1 MFNFANEITNKK
13 EEIIMKRLKSFLLL
27 GIATIVLPFCIIA
40 QNNTKTDRSF
50 ELSKNLEV
58 FSVVYKTLYNTYVDD
73 INEGDLIQTAI
84 DAMTNKLDP
93 YTNFYPESQIE
104 DVKLQMLGEYGGI
117 GALIHSKDGKT
128 IISEPYEG
136 MPAYEAGLKAGDII
150 LEVNN
155 QDAKGKTNDQVREY
169 LRGQAGS
176 DIDLKI
182 ERDGKIMNFKFKRK
196 AISLPNVPYSGMLT
210 NDIGYIKL
218 NEFTKN
224 AANNVL
230 SAFNT
235 LKKQGMK
242 GLILDLRGNGGGL
255 LNEAVDIVN
264 IFVDK
269 GETIVTTK
277 GKLANRN
284 QTHKTTKTAVDTKI
298 PIIVLIDQSSAS
310 ASEIV
315 SGSLQDLDRAV
326 IMGQRSY
333 GKGLVQNVIPLVY
346 NTQLKVTV
354 SKYYIPSGR
363 CIQAIDYSHRD
374 NSGRALKINDSLRTA
389 FKTKGGRT
397 VYDGYGI
404 EPDSILQTEYASQIS
419 IALLL
424 KFLPFDYATQF
435 VRNHST
441 IPSPKEFKITDEIYE
456 DFVAFLQ
463 DKDYTYTTPTEEGIK
478 VLMNNAKDEK
488 CDDNVKKLLEQ
499 AQEKIK
505 EDKKNDLYKFK
516 DEIKELLLSEIVVRY
531 YNQKGR
537 VEAMI
542 QNDKEVKKAIDLL
555 NNISA
560 YNSIL
565 KPKK

>member
-1 MFNFANEITNKK
+1 
-13 EEIIMKRLKSFLLL
+13 MKRYVSIAVSIYITILLL
-27 GIATIVLPFCIIA
+27 PFIAA
-40 QNNTKTDRSF
+40 SQSNGNNTDRGF
-50 ELSKNLEV
+50 ELSKNLEI
-58 FSVVYKTLYNTYVDD
+58 FSTVYRTLYNTYVDD
-73 INEGDLIQTAI
+73 INEGDLIKTAI
-84 DAMTNKLDP
+84 DAMTAKLDP
-93 YTNFYPESQIE
+93 YTNYYPESDME

-117 GALIHSKDGKT
+117 GALIHSKDDKT

-136 MPAYEAGLKAGDII
+136 LPAYEAGIKAGDVI
-150 LEVNN
+150 LEVNG
-155 QDAKGKTNDQVREY
+155 QSTKGKKNDEVREF

-176 DIDLKI
+176 DINVKVD
-182 ERDGKIMNFKFKRK
+182 RDGKQLSFKFKRK
-196 AISLPNVPYSGMLT
+196 AITLPNVPYSGMVSE
-210 NDIGYIKL
+210 NVGYIKL

-230 SAFNT
+230 TAFNT

-269 GETIVTTK
+269 GEAIVTTK
-277 GKLANRN
+277 GKLENRN
-284 QTHKTTKTAVDTKI
+284 QTHRTTHKAVDTQI
-298 PIIVLIDQSSAS
+298 PVIVLVDPSSAS

-326 IMGQRSY
+326 IMGQRTY
-333 GKGLVQNVIPLVY
+333 GKGLVQNVLPLIY
-346 NTQLKVTV
+346 NSQLKVTV

-374 NSGRALKINDSLRTA
+374 SNGRALKIQDSLRTA

-404 EPDSILQTEYASQIS
+404 EPDSILESQYASQIS

-424 KFLPFDYATQF
+424 KFLPFDYATEF
-435 VRNHST
+435 VKTHPS
-441 IPSPKEFKITDEIYE
+441 IPAVKDFRITDEIYD
-456 DFVAFLQ
+456 DFVAFLK
-463 DKDYTYTTPTEEGIK
+463 DKDYSYTTPTEEGIK
-478 VLMNNAKDEK
+478 VLMESAKNEK
-488 CDDNVKKLLEQ
+488 CDESVKQLLEEAKQ
-499 AQEKIK
+499 QIEQ
-505 EDKKNDLYKFK
+505 DKKNDLYKFK
-516 DEIKELLLSEIVVRY
+516 DEIKEMLLSEIVVRY

-542 QNDKEVKKAIDLL
+542 QVDPEVKKAIELL
-555 NNISA
+555 NDTKKF
-560 YNSIL
+560 NSIL
-565 KPKK
+565 RPQGK

>member
-1 MFNFANEITNKK
+1 
-13 EEIIMKRLKSFLLL
+13 MKRLKSFLLF
-27 GIATIVLPFCIIA
+27 GIATIVLPFCVVA
-40 QNNTKTDRSF
+40 QNNTKTDRGF
-50 ELSKNLEV
+50 ELSKNLEI
-58 FSVVYKTLYNTYVDD
+58 FSTVYKTLYTTYVDD

-93 YTNFYPESQIE
+93 YTNYYPESQIE

-117 GALIHSKDGKT
+117 GALIHSKDGNT
-128 IISEPYEG
+128 VISEPYEG
-136 MPAYEAGLKAGDII
+136 QPAYEAGLKAGDII

-155 QDAKGKTNDQVREY
+155 QNAKGKTNDQVREY

-176 DIDLKI
+176 DIELKVD
-182 ERDGKIMNFKFKRK
+182 RGGKIMNFKFKRK
-196 AISLPNVPYSGMLT
+196 AISLANVPYSGMLT
-210 NDIGYIKL
+210 DSIGYIKL

-277 GKLANRN
+277 GKLASRN
-284 QTHKTTKTAVDTKI
+284 QTHKTTKAAVDTKI

-333 GKGLVQNVIPLVY
+333 GKGLVQNVLPLVY

-374 NSGRALKINDSLRTA
+374 NSGRAMKINDSLRTA

-435 VRNHST
+435 VSQHPT
-441 IPSPKEFKITDEIYE
+441 IPSAKEFEITDEIYD
-456 DFVAFLQ
+456 DFVAFLK

-478 VLMNNAKDEK
+478 TLINNAKDEK
-488 CDDNVKKLLEQ
+488 CDDNIKKLLEQ

-542 QNDKEVKKAIDLL
+542 QNDKEIKQAINLL
-555 NNISA
+555 NNTSA

-565 KPKK
+565 KPNK

>member
-1 MFNFANEITNKK
+1 
-13 EEIIMKRLKSFLLL
+13 MKRLKSFLLF
-27 GIATIVLPFCIIA
+27 GIATIVLPFCVVA
-40 QNNTKTDRSF
+40 QNNTKTDRGF
-50 ELSKNLEV
+50 ELSKNLEI
-58 FSVVYKTLYNTYVDD
+58 FSTVYKTLYTTYVDD

-93 YTNFYPESQIE
+93 YTNYYPESQIE

-117 GALIHSKDGKT
+117 GALIHSKDGNT
-128 IISEPYEG
+128 VISEPYEG
-136 MPAYEAGLKAGDII
+136 QPAYEAGLKAGDII
-150 LEVNN
+150 LEVNKQN
-155 QDAKGKTNDQVREY
+155 AKGKTNDQVREY

-176 DIDLKI
+176 DIELKVD
-182 ERDGKIMNFKFKRK
+182 RGGKIMNFKFKRK
-196 AISLPNVPYSGMLT
+196 AISLTNVPYSGMLT
-210 NDIGYIKL
+210 DSIGYIKL

-277 GKLANRN
+277 GKLASRN
-284 QTHKTTKTAVDTKI
+284 QTHKTTKAAVDTKI

-333 GKGLVQNVIPLVY
+333 GKGLVQNVLPLVY

-374 NSGRALKINDSLRTA
+374 NSGRAMKINDSLRTA
-389 FKTKGGRT
+389 FKTKDGRT

-435 VRNHST
+435 VSQHPT
-441 IPSPKEFKITDEIYE
+441 IPSAKEFRITDEIYD
-456 DFVAFLQ
+456 DFVAFLK

-478 VLMNNAKDEK
+478 TLINNAKDEK
-488 CDDNVKKLLEQ
+488 CDDNIKKLLEQ

-542 QNDKEVKKAIDLL
+542 QNDKEIKQAINLL
-555 NNISA
+555 NNTSA

>member
-1 MFNFANEITNKK
+1 
-13 EEIIMKRLKSFLLL
+13 MKRLKSFLLF
-27 GIATIVLPFCIIA
+27 GIATIVLPFCVVA
-40 QNNTKTDRSF
+40 QNNTKTDRGF
-50 ELSKNLEV
+50 ELSKNLEI
-58 FSVVYKTLYNTYVDD
+58 FSTVYKTLYTTYVDD

-93 YTNFYPESQIE
+93 YTNYYPESQIE

-117 GALIHSKDGKT
+117 GALIHSKDGNT
-128 IISEPYEG
+128 VISEPYEG
-136 MPAYEAGLKAGDII
+136 QPAYEAGLKAGDII

-155 QDAKGKTNDQVREY
+155 QNAKGKTNDQVREY

-176 DIDLKI
+176 DIELKVD
-182 ERDGKIMNFKFKRK
+182 RGGKIMNFKFKRK
-196 AISLPNVPYSGMLT
+196 AISLANVPYSGMLT
-210 NDIGYIKL
+210 DSIGYIKL

-230 SAFNT
+230 YAFNT

-277 GKLANRN
+277 GKLASRN
-284 QTHKTTKTAVDTKI
+284 QTHKTTKAAVDTKI

-333 GKGLVQNVIPLVY
+333 GKGLVQNVLPLVY

-374 NSGRALKINDSLRTA
+374 NSGRAMKINDSLRTA

-435 VRNHST
+435 VSQHPT
-441 IPSPKEFKITDEIYE
+441 IPSAKEFRITDEIYD
-456 DFVAFLQ
+456 DFVAFLK

-478 VLMNNAKDEK
+478 TLINNAKDEK
-488 CDDNVKKLLEQ
+488 CDDNIKKLLEQ

-542 QNDKEVKKAIDLL
+542 QNDKEIKQAINLL
-555 NNISA
+555 NNTSA

-565 KPKK
+565 KPNK

>member
-1 MFNFANEITNKK
+1 
-13 EEIIMKRLKSFLLL
+13 MKRLKSFLLF
-27 GIATIVLPFCIIA
+27 GIATIVLPFCVVA
-40 QNNTKTDRSF
+40 QNNTKTDRGF
-50 ELSKNLEV
+50 ELSKNLEI
-58 FSVVYKTLYNTYVDD
+58 FSTVYKTLYTTYVDD

-93 YTNFYPESQIE
+93 YTNYYPESQIE

-117 GALIHSKDGKT
+117 GALIHSKDGNT
-128 IISEPYEG
+128 VISEPYEG
-136 MPAYEAGLKAGDII
+136 QPAYEAGLKAGDII

-155 QDAKGKTNDQVREY
+155 QNAKGKTNDQVREY

-176 DIDLKI
+176 DIELKVD
-182 ERDGKIMNFKFKRK
+182 RGGKIMNFKFKRK
-196 AISLPNVPYSGMLT
+196 AISLANVPYSGMLT
-210 NDIGYIKL
+210 DSIGYIKL

-277 GKLANRN
+277 GKLASRN
-284 QTHKTTKTAVDTKI
+284 QTHKTTKAAVDTKI

-333 GKGLVQNVIPLVY
+333 GKGLVQNVLPLVY

-374 NSGRALKINDSLRTA
+374 NSGRAMKINDSLRTA

-404 EPDSILQTEYASQIS
+404 EPDTILQTEYASQIS

-435 VRNHST
+435 VSQHPT
-441 IPSPKEFKITDEIYE
+441 IPSAKEFEITDEIYD
-456 DFVAFLQ
+456 DFVAFLK

-478 VLMNNAKDEK
+478 TLINNAKDEK
-488 CDDNVKKLLEQ
+488 CDDNIKKLLEQ

-542 QNDKEVKKAIDLL
+542 QNDKEVKQAINLL
-555 NNISA
+555 NNTSA

-565 KPKK
+565 KPNK

>member
-1 MFNFANEITNKK
+1 
-13 EEIIMKRLKSFLLL
+13 MKRLKSFLLF
-27 GIATIVLPFCIIA
+27 GIATIVLPFCVVA
-40 QNNTKTDRSF
+40 QNNTKTDRGF
-50 ELSKNLEV
+50 ELSKNLEI
-58 FSVVYKTLYNTYVDD
+58 FSTVYKTLYTTYVDD

-93 YTNFYPESQIE
+93 YTNYYPESQIE

-117 GALIHSKDGKT
+117 GALIHSKDGNT
-128 IISEPYEG
+128 VISEPYEG
-136 MPAYEAGLKAGDII
+136 QPAYEAGLKAGDII
-150 LEVNN
+150 LEVNKQN
-155 QDAKGKTNDQVREY
+155 AKGKTNDQVREY

-176 DIDLKI
+176 DIELKVD
-182 ERDGKIMNFKFKRK
+182 RGGKIMNFKFKRK
-196 AISLPNVPYSGMLT
+196 AISLANVPYSGMLT
-210 NDIGYIKL
+210 DNIGYIKL

-277 GKLANRN
+277 GKLASRN
-284 QTHKTTKTAVDTKI
+284 QTHKTTKAAVDTKI

-333 GKGLVQNVIPLVY
+333 GKGLVQNVLPLVY

-374 NSGRALKINDSLRTA
+374 NSGRAMKINDSLRTA

-435 VRNHST
+435 VSQHPT
-441 IPSPKEFKITDEIYE
+441 IPSAKEFEITDEIYD
-456 DFVAFLQ
+456 DFVAFLK

-478 VLMNNAKDEK
+478 TLINNAKDEK
-488 CDDNVKKLLEQ
+488 CDDNIKKLLEQ

-542 QNDKEVKKAIDLL
+542 QNDKEVKQAINLL
-555 NNISA
+555 NNTSA

-565 KPKK
+565 KPNK

>member
-1 MFNFANEITNKK
+1 
-13 EEIIMKRLKSFLLL
+13 MKRLKSFLLF
-27 GIATIVLPFCIIA
+27 GIATIVLPFCVVA
-40 QNNTKTDRSF
+40 QNNTKTDRGF
-50 ELSKNLEV
+50 ELSKNLEI
-58 FSVVYKTLYNTYVDD
+58 FSTVYKTLYTTYVDD

-93 YTNFYPESQIE
+93 YTNYYPESQIE

-117 GALIHSKDGKT
+117 GALIHSKDGNT
-128 IISEPYEG
+128 VISEPYEG
-136 MPAYEAGLKAGDII
+136 QPAYEAGLKAGDII
-150 LEVNN
+150 LEVNKQN
-155 QDAKGKTNDQVREY
+155 AKGKTNDQVREY

-176 DIDLKI
+176 DIELKVD
-182 ERDGKIMNFKFKRK
+182 RGGKIMNFKFKRK
-196 AISLPNVPYSGMLT
+196 AISLANVPYSGMLT
-210 NDIGYIKL
+210 DSIGYIKL

-277 GKLANRN
+277 GKLASRN
-284 QTHKTTKTAVDTKI
+284 QTHKTTKAAVDTKI

-333 GKGLVQNVIPLVY
+333 GKGLVQNVLPLVY

-374 NSGRALKINDSLRTA
+374 NSGRAMKINDSLRTA

-435 VRNHST
+435 VSQHPT
-441 IPSPKEFKITDEIYE
+441 IPSAKEFRITDEIYD
-456 DFVAFLQ
+456 DFVAFLK

-478 VLMNNAKDEK
+478 TLINNAKDEK
-488 CDDNVKKLLEQ
+488 CDDNIKKLLEQ

-542 QNDKEVKKAIDLL
+542 QNDKEIKQAINLL
-555 NNISA
+555 NNTSA

>member
-1 MFNFANEITNKK
+1 LQTKLRTKK
-13 EEIIMKRLKSFLLL
+13 GEIIMKRLKSFLLF
-27 GIATIVLPFCIIA
+27 GIATIVLPFCVVA
-40 QNNTKTDRSF
+40 QNNTKTDRGF
-50 ELSKNLEV
+50 ELSKNLEI
-58 FSVVYKTLYNTYVDD
+58 FSTVYKTLYTTYVDD

-93 YTNFYPESQIE
+93 YTNYYPESQIE

-117 GALIHSKDGKT
+117 GALIHSKDGNT
-128 IISEPYEG
+128 VISEPYEG
-136 MPAYEAGLKAGDII
+136 QPAYEAGLKAGDII

-155 QDAKGKTNDQVREY
+155 QNAKGKTNDQVREY

-176 DIDLKI
+176 DIELKVD
-182 ERDGKIMNFKFKRK
+182 RGGKIMNFKFKRK
-196 AISLPNVPYSGMLT
+196 AISLANVPYSGMLT
-210 NDIGYIKL
+210 DSIGYIKL

-230 SAFNT
+230 YAFNT

-277 GKLANRN
+277 GKLASRN
-284 QTHKTTKTAVDTKI
+284 QTHKTTKAAVDTKI

-333 GKGLVQNVIPLVY
+333 GKGLVQNVLPLVY

-374 NSGRALKINDSLRTA
+374 NSGRAMKINDSLRTA

-435 VRNHST
+435 VSQHPT
-441 IPSPKEFKITDEIYE
+441 IPSAKEFRITDEIYD
-456 DFVAFLQ
+456 DFVAFLK

-478 VLMNNAKDEK
+478 TLINNAKDEK
-488 CDDNVKKLLEQ
+488 CDDNIKKLLEQ

-542 QNDKEVKKAIDLL
+542 QNDKEIKQAINLL
-555 NNISA
+555 NNTSA

-565 KPKK
+565 KPNK

>member
-1 MFNFANEITNKK
+1 
-13 EEIIMKRLKSFLLL
+13 MKRLKSFLLF
-27 GIATIVLPFCIIA
+27 GIATIVLPFCVVA
-40 QNNTKTDRSF
+40 QNNTKTDRGF
-50 ELSKNLEV
+50 ELSKNLEI
-58 FSVVYKTLYNTYVDD
+58 FSTVYKTLYTTYVDD

-93 YTNFYPESQIE
+93 YTNYYPESQIE

-117 GALIHSKDGKT
+117 GALIHSKDGNT
-128 IISEPYEG
+128 VISEPYEG
-136 MPAYEAGLKAGDII
+136 QPAYEAGLKAGDII

-155 QDAKGKTNDQVREY
+155 QNAKGKTNDQVREY

-176 DIDLKI
+176 DIELKVD
-182 ERDGKIMNFKFKRK
+182 RGGKIMNFKFKRK
-196 AISLPNVPYSGMLT
+196 AISLANVPYSGMLT
-210 NDIGYIKL
+210 DSIGYIKL

-277 GKLANRN
+277 GKLASRN
-284 QTHKTTKTAVDTKI
+284 QTHKTTKAAVDTKI

-333 GKGLVQNVIPLVY
+333 GKGLVQNVLPLVY

-374 NSGRALKINDSLRTA
+374 NSGRAMKINDSLRTA

-404 EPDSILQTEYASQIS
+404 EPDTILQTEYASQIS

-435 VRNHST
+435 VSQHPT
-441 IPSPKEFKITDEIYE
+441 IPSAKEFRITDEIYD
-456 DFVAFLQ
+456 DFVAFLK

-478 VLMNNAKDEK
+478 ALINNAKDEK
-488 CDDNVKKLLEQ
+488 CDDNIKKLLEQ

-505 EDKKNDLYKFK
+505 EDKRNDLYKFK

-542 QNDKEVKKAIDLL
+542 QNDKEVKQAIGLL
-555 NNISA
+555 NNTSA

-565 KPKK
+565 KPNK

>member
-1 MFNFANEITNKK
+1 
-13 EEIIMKRLKSFLLL
+13 MKRLKSFLLF
-27 GIATIVLPFCIIA
+27 GIATIVLPFCVVA
-40 QNNTKTDRSF
+40 QNNTKTDRGF
-50 ELSKNLEV
+50 ELSKNLEI
-58 FSVVYKTLYNTYVDD
+58 FSTVYKTLYTTYVDD

-93 YTNFYPESQIE
+93 YTNYYPESQIE

-117 GALIHSKDGKT
+117 GALIHSKDGNT
-128 IISEPYEG
+128 VISEPYEG
-136 MPAYEAGLKAGDII
+136 QPAYEAGLKAGDII

-155 QDAKGKTNDQVREY
+155 QNAKGKTNDQVREY

-176 DIDLKI
+176 DIELKVD
-182 ERDGKIMNFKFKRK
+182 RGGKIMNFKFKRK
-196 AISLPNVPYSGMLT
+196 AISLANVPYSGMLT
-210 NDIGYIKL
+210 DNIGYIKL

-235 LKKQGMK
+235 LKKQGMN

-277 GKLANRN
+277 GKLASRN
-284 QTHKTTKTAVDTKI
+284 QTHKTTKAAVDTKI

-333 GKGLVQNVIPLVY
+333 GKGLVQNVLPLVY

-374 NSGRALKINDSLRTA
+374 NSGRAMKINDSLRTA

-404 EPDSILQTEYASQIS
+404 EPDTILQTEYASQIS

-435 VRNHST
+435 VSQHPT
-441 IPSPKEFKITDEIYE
+441 IPSAKEFEITDEIYD
-456 DFVAFLQ
+456 DFVAFLK

-478 VLMNNAKDEK
+478 TLINNAKDEK
-488 CDDNVKKLLEQ
+488 CDDNIKKLLEQ

-542 QNDKEVKKAIDLL
+542 QNDKEVKQAINLL
-555 NNISA
+555 NNTSA

-565 KPKK
+565 KPNK